1 MNSKLLAELR
11 HQFLKHP
18 NKYSYLFKE
27 FVDDLKN
34 KLMHFEEVINW
45 IMLIFIIRNKHQIMK
60 DWNME
65 AILIYLISRL
75 QKKLKSVDRNLIVIK
90 TLVPQSY
97 ISKLIFRSE
106 HKL

>member
-1 MNSKLLAELR
+1 
-11 HQFLKHP
+11 
-18 NKYSYLFKE
+18 
-27 FVDDLKN
+27 
-34 KLMHFEEVINW
+34 
-45 IMLIFIIRNKHQIMK
+45 
-60 DWNME
+60 ME